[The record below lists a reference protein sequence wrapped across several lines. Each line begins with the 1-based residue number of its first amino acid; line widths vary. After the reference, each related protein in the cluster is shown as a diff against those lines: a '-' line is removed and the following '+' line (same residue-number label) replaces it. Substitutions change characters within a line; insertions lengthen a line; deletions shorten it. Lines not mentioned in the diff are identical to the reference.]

1 MALHGRY
8 PAGSFKASC
17 IDKLIMEDAAQDG
30 ISL

>member
-17 IDKLIMEDAAQDG
+17 IDKLMMEAAQEG
-30 ISL
+30 IFL